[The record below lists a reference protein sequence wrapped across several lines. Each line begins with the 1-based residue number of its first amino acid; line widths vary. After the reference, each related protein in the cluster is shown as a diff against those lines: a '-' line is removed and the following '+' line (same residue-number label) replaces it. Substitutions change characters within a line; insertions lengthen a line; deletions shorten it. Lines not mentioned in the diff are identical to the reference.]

1 MWENM
6 RFRSDRENAGVVA
19 AAFVCTLAGVG
30 LAAAVLLATR
40 NSQGLMLSGGVLAS
54 GFVSAAIVLLVGRA
68 LAASER
74 TNWFF
79 LGTRNREESVDY
91 EPRIRKSKRS
101 STGTQAPP
109 TVADLREMKEN
120 TNTWVPSGKFPK
132 RK

>member
-54 GFVSAAIVLLVGRA
+54 GFVTAAIVLLVGRA
-68 LAASER
+68 IAASER
-74 TNWFF
+74 SNWFF
-79 LGTRNREESVDY
+79 FSKQNPEESVNY

-101 STGTQAPP
+101 SSGTHNPP
-109 TVADLREMKEN
+109 SVADLQELKEN
-120 TNTWVPSGKFPK
+120 TNTWVPTGKFPK